1 MGSYQVTS
9 PQYRQ
14 GVHGYQYPVGYSS
27 RPPSKYEMSEFTA
40 TNHYVSPSNG
50 KNGHHSARV
59 VPINGNGSYNGKHQ
73 AYSSHTSHGGQL
85 PVEDEEDE
93 FEDRGHWG
101 SKAEFILSC
110 VGFSVGIGN
119 VWRFP
124 YLAYTNGGAAFLLPY
139 FILLV
144 FVGKPLYYLETAIG
158 QYSRCSPLQVWRCA
172 PIAKGVGFGMIVL
185 SLIVSIYYNVIMAYS
200 IFYVGASIKGAID
213 GELPWTTCDN
223 YWNNVTTCRLVEPK
237 VGNLSEIIDS
247 NAAETEGV
255 LGLKRCN
262 VAENITIEHDD
273 PETYNETTNT
283 YEKYKCTFLETSAT
297 QYWERNVLKITP
309 RMPEPGDL
317 GGFSYELPL
326 CLAFSWI
333 VVFLCLMKGVKSSG
347 KVVYFT
353 ATFPYFILIAL
364 LVRGVTLEGASVG
377 LEYLFVPT
385 WSKLLEF
392 NVWRAA
398 AGQMF
403 FSLGISWGGLMMFGS
418 YNKFHNKINIDA
430 SVVSSLD
437 FLTSIIASI
446 VVFSIL
452 GFLSTK
458 LGVPIESVAEKGQG
472 LAFIVYP
479 TALAY
484 LPAAWVWAVLF
495 FFMLFFLGLDSE
507 FALLETALTAI
518 YDGFPKLR
526 SHKVKIT
533 ALSCGICYLLGL
545 PCVSNAGAYVLDIMD
560 TYGAGF
566 AVLWIAFNECVGFMW
581 IYGVKNFCR
590 DIKLMLGH
598 EPNWFWK
605 ATWAVVSP
613 LFLLVILIASLATW
627 SSPKYN
633 NVITYPDWAHTVG
646 WVLVAASAI
655 QVPLWAI
662 LTTIYYA
669 VKGRIQQ
676 VVRPTRQWGP
686 GDKQV
691 RQQILAETAGIPRVG
706 PYAYENNAMAY
717 EAYHM

>member
-1 MGSYQVTS
+1 MTRSSSHSKGSSYQVTS

-14 GVHGYQYPVGYSS
+14 GVHGYQYPVGYST

-40 TNHYVSPSNG
+40 TNHYVTSASSNG

-59 VPINGNGSYNGKHQ
+59 VPINGNGTYNGKHQ
-73 AYSSHTSHGGQL
+73 AYSSHTSHGGQHQI
-85 PVEDEEDE
+85 EDEEDE

-124 YLAYTNGGAAFLLPY
+124 YLAYKNGGAAFLIPY

-172 PIAKGVGFGMIVL
+172 PIAKGVGFGMVVL

-200 IFYVGASIKGAID
+200 IFYVGASIRGAVD
-213 GELPWTTCDN
+213 GDLPWTYCGTW
-223 YWNNVTTCRLVEPK
+223 WNANENCTLLEPSNVT
-237 VGNLSEIIDS
+237 DS
-247 NAAETEGV
+247 DSAVTNSSDQGF

-262 VAENITIEHDD
+262 VAENITVNC
-273 PETYNETTNT
+273 TY
-283 YEKYKCTFLETSAT
+283 LETPAT
-297 QYWERNVLKITP
+297 QFWERYVLEITP
-309 RMPEPGDL
+309 NIGEPGDL
-317 GGFSYELPL
+317 GGFNFGLPL
-326 CLAFSWI
+326 CLLFSWL

-353 ATFPYFILIAL
+353 ATFPYLILIAL
-364 LVRGVTLEGASVG
+364 LVRGVTLEGAGAG
-377 LEYLFVPT
+377 LKFLFIPT
-385 WSKLLEF
+385 WEKLLDF
-392 NVWRAA
+392 QVWRNAA
-398 AGQMF
+398 EQMF

-418 YNKFHNKINIDA
+418 YNKFHNKINVDA
-430 SVVSSLD
+430 AVVSSLD
-437 FLTSIIASI
+437 FLTSIIASC

-458 LGVPIESVAEKGQG
+458 LGVDIENVAEKGQG
-472 LAFIVYP
+472 LAFVVYP

-484 LPAAWVWAVLF
+484 LPGAWIWAVLF

-518 YDGFPKLR
+518 YDAYPKLR
-526 SHKVKIT
+526 NHKVKIT

-545 PCVSNAGAYVLDIMD
+545 PCTSKAGAYILDIMD

-590 DIKLMLGH
+590 DIKLMLGF

-605 ATWAVVSP
+605 ITWAIVAP
-613 LFLLVILIASLATW
+613 LFLLIILIASVATW
-627 SSPKYN
+627 KSPKYN
-633 NVITYPDWAHTVG
+633 GVITYPDWAHTLG
-646 WVLVAASAI
+646 WVLVALSAI

-669 VKGRIQQ
+669 AKGRIQQ
-676 VVRPTRQWGP
+676 AIRPTRQWGP

-691 RQQILAETAGIPRVG
+691 RQQILEERAGIPRVG
-706 PYAYENNAMAY
+706 PYAYDNNGMAY

>member
-14 GVHGYQYPVGYSS
+14 GVHGYQYPVAYST

-40 TNHYVSPSNG
+40 TNHYVTNGNG
-50 KNGHHSARV
+50 KNGRV
-59 VPINGNGSYNGKHQ
+59 VPINNGHSGNGYNGKQHQ
-73 AYSSHTSHGGQL
+73 AYSAQTSNY
-85 PVEDEEDE
+85 PVEDQQDE

-110 VGFSVGIGN
+110 IGFSVGIGN

-124 YLAYTNGGAAFLLPY
+124 YLAYKNGGAAFLIPY
-139 FILLV
+139 FILLI

-158 QYSRCSPLQVWRCA
+158 QFSRCSPVQVWRCA
-172 PIAKGVGFGMIVL
+172 PIAKGVGFGMGVL
-185 SLIVSIYYNVIMAYS
+185 SLMVSIYYNVIMAYS
-200 IFYVGASIKGAID
+200 IFYMGASFYGVTD
-213 GELPWTTCDN
+213 ELPWTYCGQWWGANENCTEIDS
-223 YWNNVTTCRLVEPK
+223 K
-237 VGNLSEIIDS
+237 ANLTDSENSVNASAFLGLSRCYPSEGIIDGDLWKWGPDEGKRI
-247 NAAETEGV
+247 NCTYKETP
-255 LGLKRCN
+255 
-262 VAENITIEHDD
+262 ATQFW
-273 PETYNETTNT
+273 
-283 YEKYKCTFLETSAT
+283 EKYVLE
-297 QYWERNVLKITP
+297 ITP
-309 RMPEPGDL
+309 QLPEPGDL
-317 GGFSYELPL
+317 GGFNFGLPL
-326 CLAFSWI
+326 CLAFSWL

-353 ATFPYFILIAL
+353 AIFPYFILIAL
-364 LVRGVTLEGASVG
+364 LVRGVTLEGAASG
-377 LEYLFVPT
+377 LEFLFIPK
-385 WSKLLEF
+385 WEKLLDF
-392 NVWRAA
+392 KVWRNAA
-398 AGQMF
+398 EQMF

-430 SVVSSLD
+430 AVVSSLD
-437 FLTSIIASI
+437 FLTSIIASC

-458 LGVPIESVAEKGQG
+458 LGVPIENVAEKGQG
-472 LAFIVYP
+472 LAFVVYP

-484 LPAAWVWAVLF
+484 LPGAWIWAVLF

-518 YDGFPKLR
+518 YDAYPKLR
-526 SHKVKIT
+526 NHKVKIT
-533 ALSCGICYLLGL
+533 ALSCGTCYLLGL
-545 PCVSNAGAYVLDIMD
+545 PCTSRAGAYILDIMD

-566 AVLWIAFNECVGFMW
+566 AVLWIAFNECVRFMW
-581 IYGVKNFCR
+581 IYGVRNFCR

-605 ATWAVVSP
+605 ITWAIVAP
-613 LFLLVILIASLATW
+613 LFLLIILIASVATW
-627 SSPKYN
+627 KSPKYN
-633 NVITYPDWAHTVG
+633 GVITYPDWAHTLG
-646 WVLVAASAI
+646 WVLVALSAV

-669 VKGRIQQ
+669 AKGRIQQ
-676 VVRPTRQWGP
+676 AIRPTRQWGP

-691 RQQILAETAGIPRVG
+691 RQQILEERAGIPRVG
-706 PYAYENNAMAY
+706 PYAYDNNGMAY